1 MDTNIM
7 PANNMGTNNMAANNI
22 SAKPEEECLELKN
35 INYKNMLLTGV
46 QQPIQRKNENI
57 ANIANIDL
65 FLDKESKMNKN
76 EPWNKLDKTDKIKQL
91 CLYVDGI
98 SEAHALT
105 QEEADTLKQYLTM
118 SLDKKKL
125 QCVKDVQYDKVT
137 GKIKTI
143 SILSYNPVTRKF
155 TLKRSEKR
163 ASTLKSLG
171 KGQSRKKTEII

>member
-1 MDTNIM
+1 MDTNKM
-7 PANNMGTNNMAANNI
+7 DTNNI
-22 SAKPEEECLELKN
+22 CSKPEEECLELKN

-46 QQPIQRKNENI
+46 QQPTQRKNEN
-57 ANIANIDL
+57 NANIDL

-91 CLYVDGI
+91 CLYVDSI
-98 SEAHALT
+98 SESHTLT
-105 QEEADTLKQYLTM
+105 REESDSLKQYLTM

-125 QCVKDVQYDKVT
+125 QCVKDVQYDKVS
-137 GKIKTI
+137 GKIKSI
-143 SILSYNPVTRKF
+143 SILSYNPATRKF

-171 KGQSRKKTEII
+171 KGQSRKNND

>member
-1 MDTNIM
+1 MDTN
-7 PANNMGTNNMAANNI
+7 NI
-22 SAKPEEECLELKN
+22 NEKPEEQCLELKN

-46 QQPIQRKNENI
+46 QQPIQRKNES
-57 ANIANIDL
+57 IANIDL

-91 CLYVDGI
+91 CLYVDSI
-98 SEAHALT
+98 SESHALT
-105 QEEADTLKQYLTM
+105 QEESTSLKQYLTM

-125 QCVKDVQYDKVT
+125 QCVKDVQYDKVS
-137 GKIKTI
+137 GKIKSI
-143 SILSYNPVTRKF
+143 SILSYNPSTRKF

-171 KGQSRKKTEII
+171 KGQSRKNND

>member
-1 MDTNIM
+1 MAATNIG
-7 PANNMGTNNMAANNI
+7 ANNIGTNNIVANNI
-22 SAKPEEECLELKN
+22 VAKPEEECLELKN

-46 QQPIQRKNENI
+46 QQPNQRKNENI

-65 FLDKESKMNKN
+65 FLDKESKMNKI
-76 EPWNKLDKTDKIKQL
+76 DKTDKIKQL

-105 QEEADTLKQYLTM
+105 QEEADALKQYLTM

>member
-1 MDTNIM
+1 MQAIEPIALTKE
-7 PANNMGTNNMAANNI
+7 
-22 SAKPEEECLELKN
+22 AKEAKDDCQHLKN
-35 INYKNMLLTGV
+35 IKFKNMMLTGAPLV
-46 QQPIQRKNENI
+46 RTIHSKK
-57 ANIANIDL
+57 ANIDM
-65 FLDKESKMNKN
+65 FLEKESNLNKH

-105 QEEADTLKQYLTM
+105 QEEADALKQYLTM

>member
-1 MDTNIM
+1 MDSLDIKT
-7 PANNMGTNNMAANNI
+7 
-22 SAKPEEECLELKN
+22 KPEDECLELKN
-35 INYKNMLLTGV
+35 INYKTMLLTGV
-46 QQPIQRKNENI
+46 QQPVQRKQNI
-57 ANIANIDL
+57 SENIANIDL

-91 CLYVDGI
+91 CLYVDSI
-98 SEAHALT
+98 SDSHELT
-105 QEEADTLKQYLTM
+105 QEESDSLKTYLTM

-125 QCVKDVQYDKVT
+125 QCVKDVQYDKVS
-137 GKIKTI
+137 GKIKSI

-171 KGQSRKKTEII
+171 KGQSRKKIEV

>member
-1 MDTNIM
+1 MDTN
-7 PANNMGTNNMAANNI
+7 NMSSINLKT
-22 SAKPEEECLELKN
+22 KPEDECLELKN
-35 INYKNMLLTGV
+35 INYKTMLLTGV
-46 QQPIQRKNENI
+46 QQPVQRKQNI
-57 ANIANIDL
+57 SENIANIDL

-91 CLYVDGI
+91 SLYVDSI
-98 SEAHALT
+98 SESHSLT
-105 QEEADTLKQYLTM
+105 QEEADNLKSYLTM

-137 GKIKTI
+137 GNIKTI

-171 KGQSRKKTEII
+171 KGQSRKKNEV

>member
-1 MDTNIM
+1 MDTVNIK
-7 PANNMGTNNMAANNI
+7 T
-22 SAKPEEECLELKN
+22 KPEDECLELKN
-35 INYKNMLLTGV
+35 INYKTMLLTGV
-46 QQPIQRKNENI
+46 QQPVQRKQNI
-57 ANIANIDL
+57 SENIANIDL

-91 CLYVDGI
+91 CLYVDSI
-98 SEAHALT
+98 SESHALT
-105 QEEADTLKQYLTM
+105 QDESDNLKTYLTM

-171 KGQSRKKTEII
+171 KGQSRKKNED